1 LRGHHTCIIRVPQE
15 PISHGILK
23 ECPAKREGHRFVP
36 GNAGDVKRSH
46 FPAKNKARIDLMS
59 GISNYIFRQ
68 VGGPLIFFTFALV
81 GVAWLSQSLRMLDL
95 VINQSQSATTY
106 LYLTILA
113 LPQVVGLL
121 LPFALIAAV
130 FYSLNRLYVESE
142 LVIIWAAGFSR
153 WAVVGPIL
161 LLAVLTTLTAYV
173 SNLMIM
179 PAGMR
184 EVKDRV
190 FEIRADL
197 VNTFVR
203 EGAFTNPI
211 EGLTVYVSEN
221 NSGGD
226 IRGIL
231 VHDARNPKG
240 IATYMAQRGLLA
252 NTPAGPRLI
261 MFQGNVQW
269 LEGGAG
275 RLKVLDFE
283 KYTFDLGQFDK
294 QRGETS
300 REPSERYLNELLFP
314 EKTVNDKQRRKYFAE
329 AHNRLSGP
337 LYCLVFALIGVYALV
352 GGTFNRRGYGGRI
365 ALACAAVLA
374 ARLPGFGFQQF
385 TNSVPDAAFTMYV
398 WPLLWVAGLLLLLSI
413 RKFEYLKGSG
423 LAPAPAV
430 EAAS

>member
-1 LRGHHTCIIRVPQE
+1 
-15 PISHGILK
+15 
-23 ECPAKREGHRFVP
+23 
-36 GNAGDVKRSH
+36 
-46 FPAKNKARIDLMS
+46 MS
-59 GISNYIFRQ
+59 GVQGYIFRQ
-68 VGGPLIFFTFALV
+68 VLGPLIFFMFALV

-95 VINQSQSATTY
+95 VINQSQSAATY

-113 LPQVVGLL
+113 LPQVIGLL
-121 LPFALIAAV
+121 LPFALVIAVIYA
-130 FYSLNRLYVESE
+130 LNRMYVESE
-142 LVIIWAAGFSR
+142 LVVIWAAGFNR
-153 WAVVGPIL
+153 WAVVWPIL
-161 LLAVLTTLTAYV
+161 SLAIMTTIAAYV
-173 SNLMIM
+173 TNLAIM

-211 EGLTVYVSEN
+211 AGLTVYVSEN
-221 NSGGD
+221 NAGGD

-240 IATYMAQRGLLA
+240 IATYMAQRGVLA
-252 NTPAGPRLI
+252 NTPQGPRLI
-261 MFQGNVQW
+261 MYKGNVQW

-294 QRGETS
+294 TRDEGS
-300 REPSERYLNELLFP
+300 REASERYLNELLYP
-314 EKTVNDKQRRKYFAE
+314 EKTVSDKARRKYFAD
-329 AHNRLSGP
+329 AHNRLSSP

-365 ALACAAVLA
+365 ALACGAVLI
-374 ARLPGFGFQQF
+374 ARLPGFAFQQM
-385 TNSVPDAAFTMYV
+385 TSSMPDAAFTMYL
-398 WPLLWVAGLLLLLSI
+398 WPAIWIVGILFMLSVP
-413 RKFEYLKGSG
+413 RFEYLKSSG
-423 LAPAPAV
+423 IV
-430 EAAS
+430 AATPGGA

>member
-1 LRGHHTCIIRVPQE
+1 MSG
-15 PISHGILK
+15 
-23 ECPAKREGHRFVP
+23 VP
-36 GNAGDVKRSH
+36 G
-46 FPAKNKARIDLMS
+46 
-59 GISNYIFRQ
+59 YIFRQ
-68 VGGPLIFFTFALV
+68 VLGPLVFFMFALM

-95 VINQSQSATTY
+95 VINQSQSAGTY

-121 LPFALIAAV
+121 LPFALVIAVIYA
-130 FYSLNRLYVESE
+130 LNRMYVESE
-142 LVIIWAAGFSR
+142 LVVIWAAGFNR
-153 WAVVGPIL
+153 WAVVWPIL
-161 LLAVLTTLTAYV
+161 LLAILTTLAAYV
-173 SNLMIM
+173 TNLAIM

-211 EGLTVYVSEN
+211 AGLTVYVSEN
-221 NSGGD
+221 NAGGD

-252 NTPAGPRLI
+252 STPQGPRLI
-261 MFQGNVQW
+261 MYKGNVQW

-283 KYTFDLGQFDK
+283 KYTFDIGQFDK
-294 QRGETS
+294 TRDES
-300 REPSERYLNELLFP
+300 AREASERYISELLYP
-314 EKTVNDKQRRKYFAE
+314 EKTVTDKARRKYYAD
-329 AHNRLSGP
+329 AHNRLSSP

-365 ALACAAVLA
+365 ALACGAVLL
-374 ARLPGFGFQQF
+374 ARLPGFAFLQM
-385 TNSVPDAAFTMYV
+385 TTKNPDAAFTMYL
-398 WPLLWVAGLLLLLSI
+398 WPAIWIVGIIFLLSVP
-413 RKFEYLKGSG
+413 RFENLKGARST
-423 LAPAPAV
+423 PAPAGG
-430 EAAS
+430 A